1 MNKFL
6 KGEDYMLKE
15 LIDKKEKVAI
25 IGMGYVGLPLAVAFA
40 EKGMNVIGFD
50 INEEKINKYING
62 EDPTNEVGKERL
74 KKATNLSF
82 TSDEKKLNEAKFIIV
97 AVPTPVL
104 KNKMPDLRPVIGAT
118 ELVGRNLKKGAIVVY
133 ESTVYPGVTEEVCLP
148 ILEKESSL
156 NVGEEFKI
164 GYSPERINPG
174 DKKHRVEN
182 IVKITS
188 GMDEESAEIIAEVYG
203 EIIKAGVHKATS
215 IKVAEAAKV
224 IENSQR
230 DINIAFVNELALIFD
245 KIGIDT
251 LEVLEAA
258 STKWNFLQFK
268 PGLVGGHCIGVD
280 PYYLANKAEELG
292 YHAEVIL
299 SGRKTNDNM
308 GKFIAEKTIKKL
320 IEAGK
325 VVKNSHV
332 LIMGLTFKENCPDL
346 RNSKVEDIIK
356 ELKEYSVNISVT
368 DPLANKVE
376 AIKEYGVNLEEID
389 NIKKVDAV
397 IIAVSHNEYKELN
410 IKSFKEKFKD
420 KDNMI
425 LMDVKGILNKED
437 AIKEGYKFWRL

>member
-1 MNKFL
+1 
-6 KGEDYMLKE
+6 MLKE
-15 LIDKKEKVAI
+15 LLEKKEKIAV

-40 EKGMNVIGFD
+40 EKNIDVIGFD
-50 INEEKINKYING
+50 INKEKIEKYVNG
-62 EDPTNEVGKERL
+62 EDPTNEIGGERL
-74 KKATNLSF
+74 KKVKNLFFS
-82 TSDEKKLNEAKFIIV
+82 SDEKELKTAKFIIV

-104 KNKMPDLRPVIGAT
+104 KNKMPDLKPIISASK
-118 ELVGRNLKKGAIVVY
+118 LVGRNLKKGTIVVY

-148 ILEKESSL
+148 ILEEKSNL
-156 NVGEEFKI
+156 KAGKDFKI

-174 DKKHRVEN
+174 DKIHRVEN
-182 IVKITS
+182 IIKITS
-188 GMDEESAEIIAEVYG
+188 GMDKESSQIIAEVYG
-203 EIIKAGVHKATS
+203 EIIKAGIHKATS

-230 DINIAFVNELALIFD
+230 DINIAFVNELSLIFD

-258 STKWNFLQFK
+258 STKWNFLNFK

-356 ELKEYSVNISVT
+356 ELKEYSVNVSVT
-368 DPLANKVE
+368 DPLANKSE
-376 AIKEYGVNLEEID
+376 AVKEYGVELKPIEDIKEID
-389 NIKKVDAV
+389 AL
-397 IIAVSHNEYKELN
+397 IIAVAHNEYKKLN
-410 IKSFKEKFKD
+410 IKTFKEKFKD
-420 KDNMI
+420 KNNMVLI
-425 LMDVKGILNKED
+425 DIKGILNKEEV
-437 AIKEGYKFWRL
+437 ITEGYKFWRL